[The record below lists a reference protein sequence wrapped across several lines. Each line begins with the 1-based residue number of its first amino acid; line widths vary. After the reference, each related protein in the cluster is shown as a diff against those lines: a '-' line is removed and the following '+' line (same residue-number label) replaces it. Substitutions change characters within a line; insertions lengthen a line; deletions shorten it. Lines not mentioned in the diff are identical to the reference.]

1 MDDKVF
7 EKRMN
12 KIFNVYDH
20 VISERKKY
28 DDIISGYEDS
38 IEELNDERKKI
49 ESTWEVLRSL
59 LDKYST
65 QNINLL
71 KDLLNKGVDSIF
83 HDRDYSVELDI
94 SDTKMKKAKMFLI
107 ENVEGN
113 IIRSNV
119 QGGIGGGVRV
129 VISFI
134 FRMFLIKV
142 YGKRRFVLLDEAFT
156 DLSSSYIPTF
166 LEFMKYLVSEMG
178 FDFLWVTQDERI
190 KPYGDK
196 VYEANMGRFRL
207 ISNEQYKY
215 NNN

>member
-1 MDDKVF
+1 
-7 EKRMN
+7 
-12 KIFNVYDH
+12 
-20 VISERKKY
+20 
-28 DDIISGYEDS
+28 
-38 IEELNDERKKI
+38 
-49 ESTWEVLRSL
+49 
-59 LDKYST
+59 
-65 QNINLL
+65 
-71 KDLLNKGVDSIF
+71 
-83 HDRDYSVELDI
+83 
-94 SDTKMKKAKMFLI
+94 
-107 ENVEGN
+107 
-113 IIRSNV
+113 
-119 QGGIGGGVRV
+119 
-129 VISFI
+129 
-134 FRMFLIKV
+134 MFLIKV